1 MPDDEASSHDSDG
14 GLKPEESLVH
24 GRARRVTAGNRMSI
38 LLQAIGD
45 EDVQND
51 LLEDEE
57 EDLRDYEAS
66 DDGGDIDFESSDES
80 DDEGPPREGEEEKL
94 EGEKELQKLERVE
107 AKKKK
112 RKAHDLLK
120 SIPTVRKKI
129 KLADDASTTTAADAP
144 ATASKSRKKSE
155 RTSWLPTAEDAPSRQ
170 SLRKAT
176 VLNKEQTEVKLK
188 ESQKRS
194 EKAHELLRIA
204 AEKRA
209 ANAGP
214 ALTQAD
220 RIARA
225 LKTEKENSKS
235 LNKWVQVEEERR
247 TLQRKRME
255 ALRNRQIEGPV
266 IRYWSASAIWEGD
279 KIKVKRVHKPK
290 VEPMEEGK
298 AKPSAAEQ
306 PKEPAAQ
313 SAALHQ
319 SHRPDTVVDLQR
331 DPDVNPETAEAAAD
345 ADVHIK
351 MTGQEAPAKQID
363 EGDRPQDQM
372 QADRKSPQPPG
383 ETETM
388 RLGAPNPPSL
398 TGVDSLSDPVNTH
411 AADPSQ
417 DPVSQP
423 ASFLDGIHY
432 WASQSPAPA
441 VSHATN
447 DHAHLPNEAQSAS
460 TEQASIPGPERFH
473 PPGRDVELLQS
484 QQSDHQ
490 LDQHAADRLRPDD
503 PREVHSQQSSAAM
516 QNNENQ
522 TALPAKYL
530 PSLPP
535 ANPTTIPAHPQNVL
549 FSTPPQNVGQPQH
562 ISPPSVGPTFA
573 VAPEAATVKL
583 LTDIPPSAPPA
594 PLLREQ
600 ALRTLLTLDA
610 FPELENAPT
619 TTTSSRASKTAITAT
634 PIASILLPDAH
645 PTLSPAEQKY
655 LTAKSLKKKGDNFL
669 PERPAKASCCITA
682 KEAKFKDPKTGLGY
696 RDLAAFKSLQRV
708 IAGGC
713 AWSVEEESWVGIVG
727 DGGMGRVAQ
736 GVPEGFWTGI
746 LPKKAEV
753 KAEEGPKQTPELEP
767 MKSQASG
774 QASGQAPG
782 QAQGHVQEQGRA
794 QSQGQAPRQVQDQAL
809 GQAQE
814 QGRAQ
819 SQGQVQAQ
827 VQGQVPVQAQPQP
840 QQPQTQSQ

>member
-1 MPDDEASSHDSDG
+1 MSDDEASSHDSDSG
-14 GLKPEESLVH
+14 SKPEESLVH

-51 LLEDEE
+51 LLADEE

-66 DDGGDIDFESSDES
+66 DDGGDIDLESSESS

-94 EGEKELQKLERVE
+94 EGEKELQKLERIE

-120 SIPTVRKKI
+120 SIPTVRKKV
-129 KLADDASTTTAADAP
+129 KLADDASTTTAPDAP
-144 ATASKSRKKSE
+144 ATASKPRKKSE

-176 VLNKEQTEVKLK
+176 VLNKEQTEMKLK

-209 ANAGP
+209 ANASP

-279 KIKVKRVHKPK
+279 KIKIKRVHKPK
-290 VEPMEEGK
+290 VELVEEGN

-313 SAALHQ
+313 
-319 SHRPDTVVDLQR
+319 PDTVVHLQH
-331 DPDVNPETAEAAAD
+331 DSDVDPETAEAAAN

-351 MTGQEAPAKQID
+351 MTAQEAPAKQID
-363 EGDRPQDQM
+363 EGDRSQDQM
-372 QADRKSPQPPG
+372 QARRKSPQPPE
-383 ETETM
+383 ETETT
-388 RLGAPNPPSL
+388 RLDAPKPPSL
-398 TGVDSLSDPVNTH
+398 TGVDSVSDPVNTH

-423 ASFLDGIHY
+423 ASFLEGIHY

-441 VSHATN
+441 ISHATN
-447 DHAHLPNEAQSAS
+447 DHSHIPNEAQSA
-460 TEQASIPGPERFH
+460 TTAQASIPGPERFR
-473 PPGRDVELLQS
+473 PPHRDVEHLQP
-484 QQSDHQ
+484 QQIDHQ
-490 LDQHAADRLRPDD
+490 LDQHAADRVRQELP
-503 PREVHSQQSSAAM
+503 SQQSSAAM
-516 QNNENQ
+516 QNNEHQ
-522 TALPAKYL
+522 AALPAKYL

-535 ANPTTIPAHPQNVL
+535 TNPTTIPAHPQNVL
-549 FSTPPQNVGQPQH
+549 FSTPHQNTGHPQH
-562 ISPPSVGPTFA
+562 ISPPGAGPTFA
-573 VAPEAATVKL
+573 VAPQQPEAAIVKL
-583 LTDIPPSAPPA
+583 PTDIPPPAPPA

-619 TTTSSRASKTAITAT
+619 TTTSSRTSKTAITAT

-645 PTLSPAEQKY
+645 PALSPAEQKY

-669 PERPAKASCCITA
+669 PDRPAKASCCITA
-682 KEAKFKDPKTGLGY
+682 KEAKFRDPKTGLGY

-713 AWSVEEESWVGIVG
+713 AWSVQEESWVGIVG

-767 MKSQASG
+767 MKSQTPG
-774 QASGQAPG
+774 QAQGQTSEQVQGQAPG
-782 QAQGHVQEQGRA
+782 QIQGH
-794 QSQGQAPRQVQDQAL
+794 APGHV
-809 GQAQE
+809 
-814 QGRAQ
+814 
-819 SQGQVQAQ
+819 
-827 VQGQVPVQAQPQP
+827 
-840 QQPQTQSQ
+840 